1 MAYDQQHH
9 LRLVADEGFRLIEE
23 HYGPTGRWA
32 DNSLQYYQRPA
43 GPKPPK
49 PVTVVQRLVFSST
62 SGTYANEAPRVPP
75 PKEAGNP
82 RSNLLQST
90 QGHGGPNSYQVPPT
104 ITSGG
109 WYICWV
115 PPVPT
120 RKGDAIS
127 SDLAAKTYGGY
138 LIRDY

>member
-1 MAYDQQHH
+1 MANDQQHY

-23 HYGPTGRWA
+23 HYGPTGRWVG
-32 DNSLQYYQRPA
+32 NSLQYYQRPA

-62 SGTYANEAPRVPP
+62 SGTYANEP
-75 PKEAGNP
+75 
-82 RSNLLQST
+82 
-90 QGHGGPNSYQVPPT
+90 HQVRPT
-104 ITSGG
+104 INSGG
-109 WYICWV
+109 WYVCRV

-120 RKGDAIS
+120 RKGDTIT
-127 SDLAAKTYGGY
+127 SDQATITYGGY